1 MDLEVAFRGTKEVM
15 SMKRSTL
22 STLASACLS
31 LLVLCGG
38 SAQAYPDRPIHI
50 VVAYAPGGGTD
61 IAARLLAEYLS
72 TTLKQPIVI
81 DNRPGASGMV
91 GASYVSRAPA
101 DGYTLFVATQTT
113 QAVDP
118 AVYAK
123 TINYNAPKD
132 FTAISEIADTPMML
146 VVKSDFPTK
155 SVAQLISYA
164 RTRAGELNYA
174 TVGNGSTPHM
184 AGELFK
190 SMAHIDV
197 VAVPFRGEAPG
208 VEEVLGGRV
217 TYMFCDIPV
226 GTPFVQSGGLK
237 VLGVTSAN
245 RSPVAPDLPTIAES
259 GLPGYDMVTW
269 FGLFGPANL
278 PKDIVTTLN
287 SAVQEAAK
295 SPELRAKFAKLGYA
309 LRADTPEQF
318 KAFVAAEQKKWAHVV
333 KEARLKA
340 E

>member
-1 MDLEVAFRGTKEVM
+1 
-15 SMKRSTL
+15 MKRVTL

-31 LLVLCGG
+31 LFVFY
-38 SAQAYPDRPIHI
+38 SSTVYAYPDRPIHI

-61 IAARLLAEYLS
+61 IAARLLAEHLS
-72 TTLKQPIVI
+72 STLKQPVVI

-91 GASYVSRAPA
+91 GATYVSRAAA

-123 TINYNAPKD
+123 TIKYNAAKD

-146 VVKSDFPTK
+146 VVKSDFTPK
-155 SVAQLISYA
+155 SVAELISYA
-164 RTRAGELNYA
+164 RSRAGELNYA

-208 VEEVLGGRV
+208 VQEVLGGRV

-226 GTPFVQSGGLK
+226 GTPLVQSGGLK

-269 FGLFGPANL
+269 FGLFGPAKL
-278 PKDIVTTLN
+278 PKEITTMLN
-287 SAVQEAAK
+287 RAVQEAAK
-295 SPELRAKFAKLGYA
+295 SAELKTKFAKLGYA
-309 LRADTPEQF
+309 LRANSPEQF
-318 KAFVAAEQKKWAHVV
+318 EAFVMAEQKKWADVV
-333 KEARLKA
+333 KEAHLQT